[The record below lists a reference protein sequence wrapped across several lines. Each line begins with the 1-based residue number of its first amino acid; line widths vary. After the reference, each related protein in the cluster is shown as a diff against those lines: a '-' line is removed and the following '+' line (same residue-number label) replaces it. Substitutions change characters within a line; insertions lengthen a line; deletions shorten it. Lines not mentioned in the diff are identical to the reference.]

1 MKKAPR
7 LTGKDIIKIL
17 GLTDFKVVRVK
28 GSHHILKHPDGR
40 TTIVPVHGKE
50 I

>member
-17 GLTDFKVVRVK
+17 GVADFKVVRVK
-28 GSHHILKHPDGR
+28 GSVITYSSIQTD
-40 TTIVPVHGKE
+40 E
-50 I
+50 QQ